1 MQVIGWWGIAWSELR
16 RDLTGWW
23 RTRSKERSGSNG
35 LKMNYLYDAY
45 SRSTYWRMYSSI
57 SVMSMTDVWYSCKLI
72 EIIFRS
78 VRGLALIKARIHAG
92 LIHRSS
98 VYIVNLNIW
107 SCRWIWW
114 LLQSSVSTLC
124 SGDGV
129 VNRVSV
135 IQSFVWLW
143 ASILLLGPVWKLDEM
158 WPFRLCVVLQCI
170 QSENWWNAVPGGEKI
185 VGKHLRTSI

>member
-1 MQVIGWWGIAWSELR
+1 
-16 RDLTGWW
+16 
-23 RTRSKERSGSNG
+23 
-35 LKMNYLYDAY
+35 MNYLYDAY

-107 SCRWIWW
+107 RLQMDLMVITEFCVCSLFWW
-114 LLQSSVSTLC
+114 LLLTGFQWF
-124 SGDGV
+124 
-129 VNRVSV
+129 RVW
-135 IQSFVWLW
+135 WLFW
-143 ASILLLGPVWKLDEM
+143 ASMIVMGPVWKLDEK
-158 WPFRLCVVLQCI
+158 WPYRLCVVLQCI
-170 QSENWWNAVPGGEKI
+170 QSENWWNVVPGGEKI